1 MKDKAVNEVKMRA
14 TKDMK
19 LNFNKSFQTDELNS
33 DQANKFF
40 ITDIKVVS
48 GPKGPV
54 KLDSSNLGS
63 EGTIKV
69 SPQVGIGD
77 PAYESAGE
85 QRNEAVQSS
94 ITSREKTQDKMLPVG
109 RDQ

>member
-40 ITDIKVVS
+40 ITDIKVVT
-48 GPKGPV
+48 GPKGPM
-54 KLDSSNLGS
+54 KLDSGNLGS

-85 QRNEAVQSS
+85 
-94 ITSREKTQDKMLPVG
+94 
-109 RDQ
+109 